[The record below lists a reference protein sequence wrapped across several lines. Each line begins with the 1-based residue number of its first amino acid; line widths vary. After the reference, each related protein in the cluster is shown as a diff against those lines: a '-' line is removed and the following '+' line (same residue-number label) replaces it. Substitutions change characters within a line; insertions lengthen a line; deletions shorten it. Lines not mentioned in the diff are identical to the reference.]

1 MTIIGIDPGASG
13 GIAWQVGAG
22 KPAVS
27 KMPETEPDICEL
39 IQSIE
44 RAGTGFVL
52 YIEDVPIGM
61 PGKGAAMAKLNR
73 NAGYIRGVV
82 NALGI
87 PMVLIRPAKWQA
99 EYGVGKRSGCKSD
112 SEWKNKLKQVAQR
125 MFPDIRVTLDTA
137 DALLILDY
145 ARKHR

>member
-1 MTIIGIDPGASG
+1 MTIIGIDPGAKG
-13 GIAWQVGAG
+13 AIAWQVDGG
-22 KPAVS
+22 KVAVS
-27 KMPETEPDICEL
+27 KMPETEPDICALLREIEHGGL
-39 IQSIE
+39 I
-44 RAGTGFVL
+44 VL

-125 MFPDIRVTLDTA
+125 LFPDIRVTLDTA